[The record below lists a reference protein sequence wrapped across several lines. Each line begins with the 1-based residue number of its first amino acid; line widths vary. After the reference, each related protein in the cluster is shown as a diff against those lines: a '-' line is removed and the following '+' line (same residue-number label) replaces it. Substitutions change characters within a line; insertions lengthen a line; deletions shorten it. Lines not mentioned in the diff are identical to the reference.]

1 MNMPAWI
8 SFWLKNTFVNKNIE
22 NDENSKKKIY
32 IDRSSSDTKHRP
44 QRLISNENEVKNYL
58 LNNQFVSVK
67 LHETNFIEQV
77 KLFRNAECIVGLHGG
92 GFANLAFCKPGTR
105 VIELRSSNAGVPIEN
120 LAKKNNLN
128 YNSVIVEAKQIE
140 SFNFPN
146 QQGSIHV
153 PLTNL
158 IELIKN

>member
-1 MNMPAWI
+1 MIPYGRHEI
-8 SFWLKNTFVNKNIE
+8 TQSDIDSVITVLK
-22 NDENSKKKIY
+22 
-32 IDRSSSDTKHRP
+32 SDFLTQGPLVPKF
-44 QRLISNENEVKNYL
+44 ENEVKNYL